1 MANQNGWNTVGTE
14 EEVNTQ
20 APTQQEDKLDFL
32 STPVGETKIRIMDEA
47 PYFYQGFWAV
57 KGNGGNNN
65 GCFIPYK
72 GKGKDLLEKANYEY
86 MDKVFKVADEKGLA
100 KGSEARKKHT
110 KAGYDKQPY
119 GKLKSKYIIHV
130 IDRAD
135 GQLKLLDAGAG
146 IFEEL
151 KKYAINPEYG
161 DLREYDVTITR
172 EGTGW
177 MDTKYSVTPA
187 RSNTPRTP
195 EEIANYE
202 AKKVSLAE
210 LKGGENLTP
219 EQCLFIA
226 QGGLWSEV
234 GSVGQ
239 ATEESTQNKDYTGD
253 ACSSCD
259 EPQWNSPSGVT
270 CDNGHGGAEPKE
282 KSQVDTSKEGALSDE
297 ELADIDF

>member
-1 MANQNGWNTVGTE
+1 MANQGWNTVGTQ
-14 EEVNTQ
+14 EEVNTGAQ
-20 APTQQEDKLDFL
+20 AQQEDKLDFL

-86 MDKVFKVADEKGLA
+86 MDKVFKAADEKGLV

-202 AKKVSLAE
+202 AKKVNLAE

-239 ATEESTQNKDYTGD
+239 ATEEAPKKVNTPDVH
-253 ACSSCD
+253 
-259 EPQWNSPSGVT
+259 GVT
-270 CDNGHGGAEPKE
+270 TVVSIPDEDG
-282 KSQVDTSKEGALSDE
+282 VTTVITSKEGALSDE